1 MEGDST
7 TAVWVEGQ
15 IDEEGISL
23 TLVSEGQDGAVVEEI
38 KHFTFDELQDMSGE
52 MFSLNLSDETRD
64 GLREQLRLSNI
75 GRVFEEDSQESEEG
89 DGSLPER
96 GDVLTDENS
105 PHWSD
110 DDGVEVTEVLQSTRA
125 DRYVVQGPNEGRSI
139 SPKNQQF
146 TDQSVANANPSYP
159 DDDCVI
165 LGRYIGGSKEY
176 AFPESRLE

>member
-23 TLVSEGQDGAVVEEI
+23 TLLSEGNDGAVVEEI
-38 KHFTFDELQDMSGE
+38 EHFTFDELQDMSGE
-52 MFSLNLSDETRD
+52 MFSLNLSDETRE
-64 GLREQLRLSNI
+64 GLSEQLRLSNI
-75 GRVFEEDSQESEEG
+75 GRIFEEDSQESEEG

-96 GDVLTDENS
+96 GDVLTDTNP

-110 DDGVEVTEVLQSTRA
+110 EDGVEVTEVLQSTRA
-125 DRYVVQGPNEGRSI
+125 DHYVHSGANEGRAV
-139 SPKNQQF
+139 SPENQHF
-146 TDQSVANANPSYP
+146 TDKNVAYSNPSAEP
-159 DDDCVI
+159 GDCVI
-165 LGRYIGGSKEY
+165 LGRYLDGSNEY